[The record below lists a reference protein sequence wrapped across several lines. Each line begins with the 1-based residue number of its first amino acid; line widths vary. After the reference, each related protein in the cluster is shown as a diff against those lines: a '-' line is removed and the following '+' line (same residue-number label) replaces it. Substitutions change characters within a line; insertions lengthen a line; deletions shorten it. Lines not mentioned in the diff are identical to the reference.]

1 MYSIVDSGDL
11 RISTTRIHK
20 GIIDRN
26 DHFETWNYG
35 NIFQILDRIKV
46 QGTVVNWTLLFLHEN
61 LVKITHSVL
70 FI

>member
-11 RISTTRIHK
+11 RISTTEKHK

-26 DHFETWNYG
+26 EHFETWNSG

-46 QGTVVNWTLLFLHEN
+46 QGTVVNWTYLYES
-61 LVKITHSVL
+61 LVKITGSVP